1 MAEAAWKKT
10 FRIKAFSG
18 EDEDDWRVWN
28 TKMLAYAQK
37 KGYLTALTTV
47 LDMDVEEEAELNR
60 EAISDL
66 TIACE
71 GEAWE
76 ITQNM
81 EQDDASA
88 YDMWQALKQEF
99 QPEEIDD
106 YVDLTNRF
114 KKCEMED
121 EKENPRTWI
130 RRLQGINR
138 RLGDIDPAHK
148 HDDVEMIAEIFLKL
162 PKSYSEFITSCNLRR
177 GTAGNVT
184 LIDMIKDLSRF
195 YKRSVRNEEQNGGRH
210 KNRGEKSAF
219 LTSGEQNP
227 KGNRPNAFVNYG
239 KAFKGLCNKCG
250 KQGHK
255 GINCRVRKENYLVKP
270 HKIVQNAYYKTSN
283 GYEKPRNPQNN
294 NNNDKLK
301 MTKCYNCGSLGHFAR
316 DCPNNTNLAQ
326 FVGMMSS
333 TVEPR
338 HGEARERLLNLEE
351 IQTNNQ
357 WIEFWYGLQQP
368 TDAEFEW
375 EDETS
380 EEHSLYDE
388 AMLRV
393 AVMESLESE
402 TARLKMESEED
413 SKRAGET
420 WHKLSQEEQELINSI
435 FAVQSYMRENGWE
448 LTAKPSK
455 SGTLSDETAGE
466 QENIAAEV
474 YSTGTCP
481 DDEDWMSFSIYDDL
495 ETVMIDEE
503 LESGEIREETANT
516 QAWVDAGLRV
526 NDDWPRAWNSQWPDL
541 YDQMARDSWEDFLR
555 AEQEHDYSEDDS
567 DIENLY
573 GEFE

>member
-1 MAEAAWKKT
+1 
-10 FRIKAFSG
+10 
-18 EDEDDWRVWN
+18 
-28 TKMLAYAQK
+28 
-37 KGYLTALTTV
+37 
-47 LDMDVEEEAELNR
+47 
-60 EAISDL
+60 
-66 TIACE
+66 
-71 GEAWE
+71 
-76 ITQNM
+76 
-81 EQDDASA
+81 
-88 YDMWQALKQEF
+88 
-99 QPEEIDD
+99 
-106 YVDLTNRF
+106 
-114 KKCEMED
+114 
-121 EKENPRTWI
+121 
-130 RRLQGINR
+130 
-138 RLGDIDPAHK
+138 
-148 HDDVEMIAEIFLKL
+148 
-162 PKSYSEFITSCNLRR
+162 
-177 GTAGNVT
+177 
-184 LIDMIKDLSRF
+184 
-195 YKRSVRNEEQNGGRH
+195 
-210 KNRGEKSAF
+210 
-219 LTSGEQNP
+219 
-227 KGNRPNAFVNYG
+227 
-239 KAFKGLCNKCG
+239 
-250 KQGHK
+250 
-255 GINCRVRKENYLVKP
+255 
-270 HKIVQNAYYKTSN
+270 
-283 GYEKPRNPQNN
+283 
-294 NNNDKLK
+294 
-301 MTKCYNCGSLGHFAR
+301 
-316 DCPNNTNLAQ
+316 
-326 FVGMMSS
+326 MMSS